1 MSTPKEW
8 KRDEGLG
15 GEVPWHEAFFRDT
28 GDMLFVHPVTE
39 EGLPGLILDVNPAAC
54 RILGYKKEEIV
65 GKPLLDFIPPERRS
79 QAGEVV
85 VRILEEG
92 HAIFD
97 SVMISRSG
105 EKIPVEVN
113 SSVISRKERTILL
126 SVVRDLRPWEEARR
140 KARENE
146 KFLEDVFEA
155 IQDGISVLDKEMTIL
170 RVNGWMEKMY
180 GFRGPLT
187 GRKCFEVY
195 HERSSVCPWCP
206 TVKAMETGRPQC
218 NVVPYPFLEGD
229 TGWMELSAYPLRDEE
244 GRIIG
249 VIEHVRDVTEKKKA
263 EETRDRLLTALE
275 QSGEILALTDTEG
288 VILYVNQAF
297 ERVTGYSKEEALGK
311 TFRLVKSG
319 VHDQAFYEEMW
330 RTLLSGKT
338 WKGRLRNK
346 RKDGK
351 LYYEEAVISPF
362 KDKEGKILGFAKA
375 SRDVTR
381 ELALEERLRQ
391 AQRLEAVGT
400 LAGGIAHD
408 FNNLLLAILGNLDM
422 ALLAKQERRRTF
434 LEEAKKAALRAGELT
449 RQLLAFSRRQV
460 LRPMDLNMN
469 QVVENL
475 LLMLRRLIPGNI
487 EIDFIPAHSPGTI
500 HGDPVQMEQVL
511 MNLVLNAKDAMPDG
525 GKITIETENVV
536 INGDFSR
543 NHPWARQGRYLL
555 LSVTDTGKGMP
566 PEILEH
572 AFEPFFSTKEVGKGT
587 GLGLATVYGIVEQHG
602 GMIHAYS
609 EVGKGSTFKVYL
621 PIVER
626 PAATVGTK
634 LQGPVPGGRETIL
647 LAEDDPAVRELVS
660 RVLETAGYS
669 VIAAEDGEKAL
680 QLFLERGDEV
690 DLALLDVVMPGMG
703 GAALARE
710 LRARVPELPLLLM
723 SGYPSR
729 AGEGGM
735 ELEGETDLLIKPFDG
750 ETLLRKIRDTLK
762 RDRKGD
768 QPGKGRDR

>member
-1 MSTPKEW
+1 MSPPGRSK
-8 KRDEGLG
+8 KDQGPQ
-15 GEVPWHEAFFRDT
+15 GEVPWQKTFFQDT
-28 GDMLFVHPVTE
+28 EDMIFVHPVTE
-39 EGLPGLILDVNPAAC
+39 EGLPGPILDVNPAAC
-54 RILGYKKEEIV
+54 RVLGYERGEILGKTV
-65 GKPLLDFIPPERRS
+65 MDFLRPERKS
-79 QAGEVV
+79 GAGEVV
-85 VRILEEG
+85 GRILEEG
-92 HAIFD
+92 HHTFE

-105 EKIPVEVN
+105 EEIPVEVH
-113 SSVISRKERTILL
+113 SSVVSGEEEKILL
-126 SVVRDLRPWEEARR
+126 SVAHDLRPWEEARR
-140 KARENE
+140 KTRENE
-146 KFLEDVFEA
+146 KFLEDVFDA
-155 IQDGISVLDKEMTIL
+155 IQDGISVLDKNLTIL

-180 GFRGPLT
+180 GFRGPLP
-187 GRKCFEVY
+187 GKKCFEVY
-195 HERSSVCPWCP
+195 QGRSSVCPWCP

-218 NVVPYPFLEGD
+218 KVVPYPFMEGN
-229 TGWMELSAYPLRDEE
+229 TGWMELSAYPLRDDE

-249 VIEHVRDVTEKKKA
+249 VIEHVKDVTEKKKA
-263 EETRDRLLTALE
+263 EETRDRLLKALE

-297 ERVTGYSKEEALGK
+297 EKVTGYSKAEAAGK

-319 VHDQAFYEEMW
+319 FQDQAFYEELW
-330 RTLLSGKT
+330 STILSGKT
-338 WKGRLRNK
+338 WKGRFKNR

-351 LYYEEAVISPF
+351 LFYEEAVISPF
-362 KDKEGKILGFAKA
+362 KDKEGNLLGFAKA
-375 SRDVTR
+375 SRDVTK

-422 ALLAKQERRRTF
+422 ALLADQERRRTF

-460 LRPMDLNMN
+460 LRPTDLDLN
-469 QVVENL
+469 QVIENL

-487 EIDFIPAHSPGTI
+487 EIDFIPAHAPGTV
-500 HGDPVQMEQVL
+500 HGDPVQMEQVI
-511 MNLVLNAKDAMPDG
+511 MNLVLNAKDAMPEG

-572 AFEPFFSTKEVGKGT
+572 VFEPFFSTKEVGKGT

-602 GMIHAYS
+602 GMVHAYS

-626 PAATVGTK
+626 PAAAVGTK
-634 LQGPVPGGRETIL
+634 LQGPVPGGKETIL

-669 VIAAEDGEKAL
+669 VIQAEDGEKAL
-680 QLFLERGDEV
+680 RLFLEGRNEV
-690 DLALLDVVMPGMG
+690 NMALLDMVMPGMG
-703 GAALARE
+703 GAALAKE
-710 LRARVPELPLLLM
+710 LRARAPELSILLM

-735 ELEGETDLLIKPFDG
+735 ELEGETDILIKPFDG
-750 ETLLRKIRDTLK
+750 ETLLRKIRDTLE
-762 RDRKGD
+762 
-768 QPGKGRDR
+768 GKAGSPPEE